1 MSQFQTPLKQVR
13 GLGSAQDG
21 TGHWWA
27 QRLTAIALIPLC
39 IWFAW
44 FCVNLAGADYVQV
57 RGAVAAPLNSV
68 LLIALLWAL
77 FYHAQLGLQVV
88 IEDYI
93 HQRTV
98 EITLLIAIKFLAI
111 ALPLAA
117 SIAVLRIALGG

>member
-44 FCVNLAGADYVQV
+44 FCVNLAGADYAQV
-57 RGAVAAPLNSV
+57 RNAVAAPLNGFLLIV
-68 LLIALLWAL
+68 LLWSL

-93 HQRTV
+93 HQRTF
-98 EITLLIAIKFLAI
+98 EISLLIAIKFLAI

-117 SIAVLRIALGG
+117 SIAVLRIVLGG